1 MKLKRSISVARSV
14 RWLMALIA
22 IVASVVAVFLWTK
35 QVKVEK
41 AWRYAGDLPT
51 FHQVSEA
58 DLEEVF
64 VPVNRRFDAVTDKA
78 TVIGKWTLHPV
89 GQGEMVHPSQLTNDP
104 PDRFRFDA
112 SGEPLPE
119 GVYGYFV
126 AAPGQVLDKVTH
138 NEYLSMAL
146 ADRMG
151 EELIV
156 LFDKAR
162 ILDTSEGGVFLG
174 LTMDQIA
181 ALEGLKDELATDKEE
196 GEGTFDA
203 PLRLVWTITQG
214 ANPDLPPL
222 AVFDMA
228 LTEGALSSR
237 GDQ

>member
-1 MKLKRSISVARSV
+1 
-14 RWLMALIA
+14 
-22 IVASVVAVFLWTK
+22 
-35 QVKVEK
+35 
-41 AWRYAGDLPT
+41 
-51 FHQVSEA
+51 
-58 DLEEVF
+58 
-64 VPVNRRFDAVTDKA
+64 
-78 TVIGKWTLHPV
+78 
-89 GQGEMVHPSQLTNDP
+89 
-104 PDRFRFDA
+104 
-112 SGEPLPE
+112 
-119 GVYGYFV
+119 
-126 AAPGQVLDKVTH
+126 VTH

>member
-14 RWLMALIA
+14 RWLMAAIA
-22 IVASVVAVFLWTK
+22 VVACVVAVFLWMK
-35 QVKVEK
+35 QVKVES

-51 FHQVSEA
+51 FHKVSED

-64 VPVNRRFDAVTDKA
+64 VPVNRDFDAVTDKGA
-78 TVIGKWTLHPV
+78 AVGQWTLHPV
-89 GQGEMVHPSQLTNDP
+89 GAGEMVHPAQLTKDP

-126 AAPGQVLDKVTH
+126 AAPGQVLGKVTH
-138 NEYLSMAL
+138 NEYLSMSL
-146 ADRMG
+146 IDRMG
-151 EELIV
+151 REMIV

-162 ILDTSEGGVFLG
+162 ILDKTEGGVFLG
-174 LTMDQIA
+174 LTMEQVA
-181 ALEGLKDELATDKEE
+181 ALEGLKDEMAKDEE
-196 GEGTFDA
+196 GDGTFDGA
-203 PLRLVWTITQG
+203 LRMVWTITQG

-222 AVFDMA
+222 AVFDME